1 MKLSRAVKPISFFKA
16 HAAEIIRELAENGE
30 SMVITQN
37 GEARAVVQDIRAYEE
52 TQESLALLKLIA
64 QSRRSMEKGGIRS
77 AEEVLADLEKRI
89 EEDFP
94 Q

>member
-1 MKLSRAVKPISFFKA
+1 MKLSRAVKPISFFKT

-37 GEARAVVQDIRAYEE
+37 GEARAVVQDIRTYEE
-52 TQESLALLKLIA
+52 TQESLALLKLIV
-64 QSRRSMEKGGIRS
+64 QSRRSIERGELRS
-77 AEEVLADLEKRI
+77 AGEVMADLEKKI

-94 Q
+94 R